1 MHRLHNESGG
11 DAVKS
16 NPAAKT
22 DEDLHPAWRQPV
34 RFPEWKAVLDLE
46 PLEPFARARYA
57 REIIFYLAHCKAG
70 HEPASIAGAKR
81 YLESPRMAGPRQA
94 TVREALRWFF
104 LAERRHH
111 QGSGSLARSAPVE
124 VRPPTP
130 MPIPPGTPDWE
141 AELIRAIRLRGF
153 LWNTEQI
160 YRSWITRFAARIAPV
175 LPVRAG
181 PDEVRDFLS
190 DLAVRQQ
197 VAASTQRQ
205 ALNALV
211 FYFHEVIHRELGD
224 LGDFRRARRGP
235 NIPVV
240 LSRAEISRLFG
251 RLRDTWLLMAQ
262 LQYGSGLR
270 VTELVELRVKSLDLD
285 RRRVLVFGGKGDK
298 DRATVLA
305 EPLVA
310 PLGAHLDWLRKLF
323 EQDRQNNAPA
333 VWLPRGLERKF
344 SAAGTQWP
352 WQWLFPMTEWSRDR
366 QTGIVRRH
374 HVIDGVYQRAIKVAA
389 ENAGIDKRV
398 TPHVLRH
405 SFATHL
411 LESGADIRTV
421 QDLLGHS
428 SVETT
433 QIYTHVM
440 QRPGIGVRSP
450 LDALGAGP
458 LDGFDQLT
466 AGSLGAGPP
475 TGSAS
480 SP

>member
-1 MHRLHNESGG
+1 
-11 DAVKS
+11 V
-16 NPAAKT
+16 
-22 DEDLHPAWRQPV
+22 WRQPV
-34 RFPEWKAVLDLE
+34 RFPGWKAVLDLE

-57 REIIFYLAHCKAG
+57 REIIFYLAYCKGG

-81 YLESPRMAGPRQA
+81 YLESQQIAGPRQVTA
-94 TVREALRWFF
+94 REALRWFF
-104 LAERRHH
+104 LAARREHPDL
-111 QGSGSLARSAPVE
+111 GFRDDSGRIE
-124 VRPPTP
+124 VQPPTP

-141 AELIRAIRLRGF
+141 AELIRAMRLRGF

-160 YRSWITRFAARIAPV
+160 YHGWMTRFAARIAPA
-175 LPVRAG
+175 LPLRAG
-181 PDEVRDFLS
+181 PDEVREFLS

-197 VAASTQRQ
+197 VSASTQRQ

-211 FYFHEVIHRELGD
+211 FYFHEVLRRDLGD

-235 NIPVV
+235 SIPVV
-240 LSRAEISRLFG
+240 LSRDEIRRLFG
-251 RLRDTWLLMAQ
+251 QLHDTPLLMAQ

-305 EPLVA
+305 EPLVM
-310 PLGAHLDWLRKLF
+310 PLRAHLDWLRKVF
-323 EQDRQNNAPA
+323 DDDRRDRAPA

-344 SAAGTQWP
+344 SAAGTEWP

-366 QTGIVRRH
+366 QTGILRRH
-374 HVIDGVYQRAIKVAA
+374 HVLDGVYQRAIKVAA

-411 LESGADIRTV
+411 LEAGADIRTV
-421 QDLLGHS
+421 QELLGHA

-450 LDALGAGP
+450 LDALGARPPGEP
-458 LDGFDQLT
+458 ARVNPQ
-466 AGSLGAGPP
+466 AIGSPP
-475 TGSAS
+475 ATD
-480 SP
+480 SPGQRIPTHD